1 MAMRGIR
8 LIIAQNK
15 KGAFMGRTKFKT
27 GDRVIGN
34 DKKASF
40 AGRKG
45 TIVRNIREYSQ
56 YQVLF
61 DDGVTE
67 TVYSWWI
74 DPLKEPKK

>member
-1 MAMRGIR
+1 MDRR
-8 LIIAQNK
+8 
-15 KGAFMGRTKFKT
+15 KFKI

-40 AGRKG
+40 ADRKG
-45 TIVRNIREYSQ
+45 TVVGYIREHSQ

-61 DDGVTE
+61 DDGATE

-74 DPLKEPKK
+74 DPLNEKKG

>member
-1 MAMRGIR
+1 
-8 LIIAQNK
+8 
-15 KGAFMGRTKFKT
+15 MGRRKFKI

-34 DKKASF
+34 NKKASF

-45 TIVRNIREYSQ
+45 TIVGYIGEYSQ

-61 DDGVTE
+61 DDGITE

-74 DPLKEPKK
+74 DPLKEPKN